1 MIYKLFGAVPNNA
14 TTDSIASL
22 DIQEDGFITAVA
34 MYIDPSTL
42 DAVDDEVR
50 CEVSFMS
57 SNTFTVND
65 TRGSIF
71 QHGVS
76 QQFLTSGGGMG
87 SLNASIS
94 GLLVPV
100 EGGER
105 VHLHSLSVLGGSGSS
120 VTVYLYV
127 EDSQDTKQRPK
138 RRLR

>member
-1 MIYKLFGAVPNNA
+1 MIYKLFAAVPNAA
-14 TTDSIASL
+14 TTNSIATL
-22 DIQEDGFITAVA
+22 DIQEDGFIIAVSI
-34 MYIDPSTL
+34 YIDPSTL
-42 DAVDDEVR
+42 DAVDDEIR
-50 CEVSFMS
+50 GEVSFMS
-57 SNTFTVND
+57 SNTFAVND

-87 SLNASIS
+87 GLTSSLS

-100 EGGER
+100 EAGER
-105 VHLHSLSVLGGSGSS
+105 VHLHSLSVAGGSGSS
-120 VTVYLYV
+120 MTCYLYV